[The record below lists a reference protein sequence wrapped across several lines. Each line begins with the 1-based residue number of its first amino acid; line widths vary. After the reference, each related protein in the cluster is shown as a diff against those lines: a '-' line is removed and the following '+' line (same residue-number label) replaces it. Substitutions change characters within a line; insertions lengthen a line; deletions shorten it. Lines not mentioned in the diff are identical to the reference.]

1 MDKQKNLTA
10 QAVDVV
16 VVGGGAA
23 GLSAALLLGRSRRSV
38 LVVDSG
44 QPRNAPAGGVHGL
57 LGREGVTPSDLLA
70 TGRDEVRS
78 YGGEV
83 LAGEV
88 SSARR
93 DEDGDGFTVTL
104 DDGMQLRARR
114 LLIATGLVDVLPDV
128 PGLAQQWG
136 HDVVHCPYCHG
147 YEVRDR
153 AIGILATAAPSVHH
167 ALLFRQLSD
176 DLTYFTH
183 RTELT
188 AEQKEQFD
196 SLGITVV
203 LGEVAALEVS
213 DGNLTGLKMADGR
226 LIAREVI
233 AVATRMEARAGF
245 LGELGLDPVEHP
257 SGMGHHLP
265 ADQFG
270 RSPVPGVWLAG
281 NVTDLTAQVGASAAA
296 GATAAQHLNAD
307 LATEDALAAV
317 ERRRATAQ
325 TLTSDG
331 APSELN
337 DA

>member
-1 MDKQKNLTA
+1 MDKQEELTA
-10 QAVDVV
+10 RAVDVV

-38 LVVDSG
+38 VVVDSG
-44 QPRNAPAGGVHGL
+44 QPRNAPADGVHGL
-57 LGREGVTPSDLLA
+57 LGREGVTPSNLLA
-70 TGRDEVRS
+70 TAREEVRR
-78 YGGEV
+78 YGGEI
-83 LAGEV
+83 LAGEI
-88 SSARR
+88 SGARP
-93 DEDGDGFTVTL
+93 DGDGFTVSL
-104 DDGMQLRARR
+104 GDGMQLRARR
-114 LLIATGLVDVLPDV
+114 LLIATGLIDVLPDV

-147 YEVRDR
+147 YEVRDL

-167 ALLFRQLSD
+167 ALLFRQLSE
-176 DLTYFTH
+176 DLTYFAH

-196 SLGITVV
+196 ALGITVV
-203 LGEVAALEVS
+203 LGEVATVEVS
-213 DGNLTGLKMADGR
+213 DGNVTGLKMADGR
-226 LIAREVI
+226 LIAREII

-245 LGELGLDPVEHP
+245 LGELGLHPVEHP

-307 LATEDALAAV
+307 LVTEDTLAAV
-317 ERRRATAQ
+317 ERHRATAQ
-325 TLTSDG
+325 NLISDSYP
-331 APSELN
+331 AEQD